1 MTISEHEIEL
11 SYAKSKVS
19 LLKQLNQTLK
29 KDIVCLQDELV
40 KAAEVQQAYM
50 SSSIPNIPG
59 INIETVWKPCNVVS
73 GDVYDIRQ
81 INNDEI
87 SIFIGDSIGHGVSAA
102 MLGMMAIRTLAEH
115 RQINGVTTSPAE
127 LLHALNVAIC
137 DKDGDAA
144 KFITAFYAVYNM
156 KTNVLMYCGGGHP
169 SSIIT
174 QQFGKP
180 TMLDSNGPLLG
191 VFHDAVYENKTIK
204 LEPNSKLVVYS
215 DGFEH
220 LMPESLEQYPVPH
233 YIQAIHEIFQS
244 GCHNPLE
251 AITSKASN
259 STGHS
264 ADDLTIL
271 SMHIGKELFV
281 KHAA

>member
-1 MTISEHEIEL
+1 MAIPDHEIEL
-11 SYAKSKVS
+11 SYAKSQVS
-19 LLKQLNQTLK
+19 LLKQLNETLR

-59 INIETVWKPCNVVS
+59 INIESVWKPCNVVS

-81 INNDEI
+81 INDDEI

-102 MLGMMAIRTLAEH
+102 MIGMMAIRTLAEH
-115 RQINGVTTSPAE
+115 RVVNGVTTSPAE
-127 LLHALNVAIC
+127 LLHALNDAIC

-144 KFITAFYAVYNM
+144 RFLTAFYAVYNM

-174 QQFGKP
+174 QEFGKP
-180 TMLDSNGPLLG
+180 TMLESNGPLLG
-191 VFHDAVYENKTIK
+191 VFHDAVYENETIK

-220 LMPESLEQYPVPH
+220 LVPESLEQYLVPH
-233 YIQAIHEIFQS
+233 YIQAIHEICQS
-244 GCHNPLE
+244 GCDNPLE
-251 AITSKASN
+251 VITSKASA
-259 STGHS
+259 STGQS

-271 SMHIGKELFV
+271 SMHVGKELFV
-281 KHAA
+281 KLAA